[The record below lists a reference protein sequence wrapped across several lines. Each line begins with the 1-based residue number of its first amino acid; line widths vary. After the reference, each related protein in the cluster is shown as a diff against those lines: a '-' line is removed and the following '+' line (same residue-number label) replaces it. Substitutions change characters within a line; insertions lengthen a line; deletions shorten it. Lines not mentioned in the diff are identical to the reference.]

1 MREETTPEIEFAG
14 GVRVR
19 LVELHQVE
27 TYDGLLEG
35 VPRTRT
41 NARHVD
47 AIREAH
53 PGICVLPPVETP
65 LPSSPTSRVHPFG
78 LPARLPSVQ
87 CVARFEA
94 NEVGSAY
101 REGRFAW
108 FQPTWALPIDAA
120 VLEAFRHLDWTSCST
135 RHER

>member
-1 MREETTPEIEFAG
+1 MSPEEALEIELAG

-35 VPRTRT
+35 VPRTKT
-41 NARHVD
+41 NALHIERL
-47 AIREAH
+47 REKY

-65 LPSSPTSRVHPFG
+65 LSSAPRPHPFG
-78 LPARLPSVQ
+78 PPARLPSIQ
-87 CVARFEA
+87 CVARFKAMED
-94 NEVGSAY
+94 GCAY

-108 FQPTWALPIDAA
+108 FQPTWAPPIDAA
-120 VLEAFRHLDWTSCST
+120 ALEAFRRLDWPSCST
-135 RHER
+135 RYEL